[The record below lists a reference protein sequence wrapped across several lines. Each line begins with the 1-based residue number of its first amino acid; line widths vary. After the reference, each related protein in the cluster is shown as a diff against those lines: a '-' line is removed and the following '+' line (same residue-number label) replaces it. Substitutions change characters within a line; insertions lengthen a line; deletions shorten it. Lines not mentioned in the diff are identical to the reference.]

1 MRATY
6 KKIDVADLI
15 GKPFEIGARGP
26 DKYDCYGLL
35 VEVFKRAGSI
45 VPDYESPSDG
55 KIIAIMMSKE
65 IELWEE
71 THLEP
76 GAALLFRIPGS
87 THVGVYLGNDKFI
100 HSWQECGVLIER
112 LTNWQQRL
120 IGVYRYVGHG
130 SG

>member
-1 MRATY
+1 MTL
-6 KKIDVADLI
+6 KKIEVADLI

-35 VEVFKRAGSI
+35 TEVFKRAGLQ

-55 KIIAIMMSKE
+55 KIIAAMMSKE
-65 IELWEE
+65 VELWEK

-76 GAALLFRIPGS
+76 GAALLFKIPGS

-100 HSWQECGVLIER
+100 HSWQGCGVLIER

-120 IGVYRYVGHG
+120 VGVYRYVGHR